1 MVKWPHGGQGHTV
14 ISGQI
19 WVLILDLPSQPRA
32 DSTRQHDRACF
43 QKTERTSRESEGDTG
58 EKMEA
63 LESGGHD
70 CESQTLLFSESWVP
84 LLQYGTSV
92 LPLSV
97 VMSIK
102 TWTLSL
108 GGSVG

>member
-1 MVKWPHGGQGHTV
+1 MTGHV
-14 ISGQI
+14 FRKPKEPAESQKE
-19 WVLILDLPSQPRA
+19 ILA
-32 DSTRQHDRACF
+32 
-43 QKTERTSRESEGDTG
+43 K
-58 EKMEA
+58 KMEA
-63 LESGGHD
+63 LESAGHD